1 MLQNPVDRGAWRATI
16 HEVTESYMTELLTHT
31 HTHTHTHTYIVLGW
45 GWFILALNA
54 KLRILN
60 FETLLETAEGV

>member
-1 MLQNPVDRGAWRATI
+1 
-16 HEVTESYMTELLTHT
+16 MTELLTHT